1 MIVEEV
7 CSRKL
12 LVRVA
17 LQEGFDVIRKDIVV
31 VCPRKGVLEWNYV
44 NFVELR
50 NLVPSDKNFGVS
62 RQDSQ
67 PCRLGGLHLKPD
79 FANLEHLVCVKEF
92 DLLAGPRCEGFVVGL
107 LEVRKQH
114 LLKDVV
120 RGHSLRPPST
130 ELTWSQMMSPAPT
143 AWPLSR
149 RCRSK
154 GDNFSSRSTEDWGGS
169 LKPTVVLRSSPVSS
183 RRPSPVPVP
192 PVLVPPVPVPV
203 LVPVPVPPPSPPPS
217 PTQVL

>member
-1 MIVEEV
+1 MTTNW
-7 CSRKL
+7 S
-12 LVRVA
+12 
-17 LQEGFDVIRKDIVV
+17 
-31 VCPRKGVLEWNYV
+31 
-44 NFVELR
+44 
-50 NLVPSDKNFGVS
+50 S
-62 RQDSQ
+62 
-67 PCRLGGLHLKPD
+67 
-79 FANLEHLVCVKEF
+79 
-92 DLLAGPRCEGFVVGL
+92 
-107 LEVRKQH
+107 
-114 LLKDVV
+114 
-120 RGHSLRPPST
+120 
-130 ELTWSQMMSPAPT
+130 WSQMMSPAPT

-217 PTQVL
+217 PTQVLTTQKSFTSSSLRCSSTVASVLDSGSGGVGAAIVSGCAWGAAQGRLIGKICIRVISGKSSVAASDMSSRNGEYTWKGYTSKSRTSPSCRLLCDRQQGWIDGVRKVRNATHH